1 MIFSTTRRASLA
13 LAVVVRMLSL
23 RITLRTRL
31 SRSALR
37 WLVFRLS
44 LRPVFMWRDIV
55 GLPVSLLEHRR
66 RRGRRLRRPVLQL
79 HPQGEPHLRQDL
91 LDLLQRL
98 AAEVLRLE

>member
-37 WLVFRLS
+37 WLGFRLS

-55 GLPVSLLEHRR
+55 GLPGLLLEHRR
-66 RRGRRLRRPVLQL
+66 RRGGRLRRPGLQL
-79 HPQGEPHLRQDL
+79 HAQGQAHLGQDL
-91 LDLLQRL
+91 LDLLQRPS
-98 AAEVLRLE
+98 AGVLRLQ